1 MKIRSA
7 AVVPALACA
16 SANTWAA
23 FADLRQVLALPSKT
37 AFTGDSNA
45 MLRRVHQR
53 DEDQE
58 PTLILGDAVSVPGK
72 SRSET
77 APRRGILPR
86 RALRWSVR
94 PLVLVLRDPMLR
106 NGYALVLGAGLTQLI
121 GVLYWVMAARSYPA
135 AVVGRNSAAIS
146 ITLFLSGLAEL
157 NLMSTLVRFLPI
169 SGTRSARLILIV
181 YAASASVSA
190 LIGLCFVVLIS
201 HVEPQLGFLR
211 SSPFLVLWFVV
222 SVITGAIFVLQDS
235 ALTGV
240 RAASFVPVENTGFS
254 LVKLALMF
262 PLMRLLPTAG
272 IYLSWTAAFA
282 ISVIPTNAYLFFR
295 AIPRHLRAQPPAAEP
310 PRFSDIRSFLVPDSL
325 AGYCML
331 ACTTGLPLLIIDRLG
346 PAAAGH
352 YALAWIIGFSLYLV
366 SLNMGSSLTV
376 ETAAD
381 QSELRDRCLRCI
393 THQAKL
399 LVPAVALIIAIAP
412 YVLMLFGPG
421 YAAADVGALR
431 LLALAALP
439 ALITNT
445 AISVTRSQRRMRIVA
460 GIQVS
465 ICVLMLGLSLVLM
478 DRLGLTGVGAAWLI
492 AQGTTAAAL
501 VAWPRFWLPAGR
513 RPRHADRARR
523 KRRRPGHNGTRE
535 RPAGHRRLAQ

>member
-1 MKIRSA
+1 VYSKPLRLTRPLGRGRT
-7 AVVPALACA
+7 PAPPSQA
-16 SANTWAA
+16 S
-23 FADLRQVLALPSKT
+23 PS
-37 AFTGDSNA
+37 
-45 MLRRVHQR
+45 
-53 DEDQE
+53 
-58 PTLILGDAVSVPGK
+58 
-72 SRSET
+72 
-77 APRRGILPR
+77 APRRL
-86 RALRWSVR
+86 SVR

-106 NGYALVLGAGLTQLI
+106 NGYALVLSASVSQLI
-121 GVLYWVMAARSYPA
+121 GILYWVIAARSYPA

-146 ITLFLSGLAEL
+146 ITVFLAGLAEL

-169 SGTRSARLILIV
+169 SGTRSARLILTV
-181 YAASASVSA
+181 YAASASVAA
-190 LIGLCFVVLIS
+190 LAGLCFVVLIS
-201 HVEPQLGFLR
+201 RIEPQLGFLR

-240 RAASFVPVENTGFS
+240 RAAPFVPLENGGFS

-295 AIPRHLRAQPPAAEP
+295 AVPRHLRAQPPAAEP
-310 PRFSDIRSFLVPDSL
+310 PRFSDIRSYMVPDSL

-352 YALAWIIGFSLYLV
+352 YALAWVIGFSLYLV

-376 ETAAD
+376 ETSAD
-381 QSELRDRCLRCI
+381 QSKLRDRCLRCI

-399 LVPAVALIIAIAP
+399 LVPAVVLIIATAP
-412 YVLMLFGPG
+412 YLLMMFGSG

-445 AISVTRSQRRMRIVA
+445 AISVTRSQRRMRVVA

-465 ICVLMLGLSLVLM
+465 ICVLMWGLSALLIGP
-478 DRLGLTGVGAAWLI
+478 LGITGVGAAWLI
-492 AQGTTAAAL
+492 AQGATAAAL

-513 RPRHADRARR
+513 RPRHARPAR
-523 KRRRPGHNGTRE
+523 KTGRRPG
-535 RPAGHRRLAQ
+535 P